1 MISLSQNLISEKF
14 KNQNRIVLHIDFD
27 SFFASVEQQHDPSLR
42 DKPMGVT
49 ATNGRTCIIASSREA
64 KKLGIGT
71 ASRTYEA
78 IKICPE
84 LRLVP
89 ADFVKYYEISKKFLN
104 ICKDYSPIVE
114 LFSIDEV
121 FMDITST
128 VHLFGGPYGIVS
140 KIKERIKNEI
150 GEIITASV
158 GISYNKL
165 LAKMASGLA
174 KPACSPRFGEAGRQA
189 GPDARPLT
197 PERSNG
203 ERGMFEI
210 KPENLDEI
218 YEKAKLTDVCGIGER
233 IADRLNKLGIYNLLD
248 LRTVNG
254 NILREEF
261 GNIYSQILKNIGIAR
276 DDSDVIPY
284 TQAPEVKSVGRNY
297 CLPRNEYNKRIVLQ
311 NVYELWEEVCI
322 KLRRLNKK
330 GRTLGFSLRGNIDIY
345 NRKTYNFYFDDAQ
358 ELFNLFRS
366 LMSDDEGSFN
376 LKETYVRQISV
387 WVGSLEDNDNL
398 TMSLFEADARKD
410 KLTSTIDKINDK
422 FGDHTIRNGFL
433 LHSEKLTTK
442 PNGYM
447 ADKYERIKL
456 SEESLAHLAGSDS

>member
-1 MISLSQNLISEKF
+1 MSNSTDKII
-14 KNQNRIVLHIDFD
+14 LHVDFD

-42 DKPMGVT
+42 NKPMGVT

-78 IKICPE
+78 IKICPD
-84 LRLVP
+84 LKLVP
-89 ADFVKYYEISKKFLN
+89 ADFVKYYEVSKKFLN
-104 ICKDYSPIVE
+104 ICKDYSPTVE

-150 GEIITASV
+150 GEVITASV

-165 LAKMASGLA
+165 LAKMASGLK
-174 KPACSPRFGEAGRQA
+174 KPDGV
-189 GPDARPLT
+189 
-197 PERSNG
+197 
-203 ERGMFEI
+203 FEI
-210 KPENLDEI
+210 KSEYLDKVYSNLDLM
-218 YEKAKLTDVCGIGER
+218 AVCGIGER
-233 IADRLNKLGIYNLLD
+233 IKDRLNKIGVFSLLD
-248 LRTVNG
+248 IRNKSDNAL
-254 NILREEF
+254 ISEF
-261 GNIYSQILKNIGIAR
+261 GKEEAKFLRNVSFGF
-276 DDSDVIPY
+276 DDSKVISY
-284 TQAPEVKSVGRNY
+284 TQAPDVKSVGRNY
-297 CLPRNEYNKRIVLQ
+297 CLPRNEYDKRIVLQ

-330 GRTLGFSLRGNIDIY
+330 AKTLGFSLRGNVNIY
-345 NRKTYNFYFDDAQ
+345 NRKTYNFYFDDGQ
-358 ELFNLFRS
+358 EIFNLFRS
-366 LMSDDEGSFN
+366 LMTEDEKNFN
-376 LKETYVRQISV
+376 LKETYIRQISV
-387 WVGSLEDNDNL
+387 WVGSLEENDNL
-398 TMSLFEADARKD
+398 TMSLFETDIRKD
-410 KLTSTIDKINDK
+410 KLTSTVDKINDK

-456 SEESLAHLAGSDS
+456 SEESLAHLAGSD

>member
-1 MISLSQNLISEKF
+1 MDNSV
-14 KNQNRIVLHIDFD
+14 NRIILHIDFD

-84 LRLVP
+84 LKLVP
-89 ADFVKYYEISKKFLN
+89 ADFVKYYEVSKKFLN
-104 ICKDYSPIVE
+104 ICKDYSPTVE

-128 VHLFGGPYGIVS
+128 IHLFGGTYGLVS
-140 KIKERIKNEI
+140 KIKQRIKEEI
-150 GEIITASV
+150 GEFITASI

-174 KPACSPRFGEAGRQA
+174 KPACRQA
-189 GPDARPLT
+189 GPNARPLT
-197 PERSNG
+197 PEPARQARQVVADGRSDG
-203 ERGMFEI
+203 ERGVFEI
-210 KPENLDEI
+210 KFEDLDKV
-218 YEKAKLTDVCGIGER
+218 YSNVDMMAVCGIGER
-233 IADRLNKLGIYNLLD
+233 IKDRLNKIGVFSLLD
-248 LRTVNG
+248 IRNKSDNVL
-254 NILREEF
+254 ISEF
-261 GNIYSQILKNIGIAR
+261 GKEEAKFLRSISLGF
-276 DDSDVIPY
+276 DDSHVISY
-284 TQAPEVKSVGRNY
+284 TQAPDVKSVGRNY
-297 CLPRNEYNKRIVLQ
+297 CLPRNEYDKRIVLQ

-330 GRTLGFSLRGNIDIY
+330 AKTLGFSLRGNINVH

-358 ELFNLFRS
+358 EIFNLFKS
-366 LMSDDEGSFN
+366 LISDDEKNLN
-376 LKETYVRQISV
+376 LKDTYIRQISV
-387 WVGSLEDNDNL
+387 WVGSLEENDNL
-398 TMSLFEADARKD
+398 TMSLFETDTRKD
-410 KLTSTIDKINDK
+410 KLTSTVDKINNR

-433 LHSEKLTTK
+433 LYSEKLTTK

-456 SEESLAHLAGSDS
+456 SQESVAHLAEKV

>member
-1 MISLSQNLISEKF
+1 MGNST
-14 KNQNRIVLHIDFD
+14 NRTILHIDFD

-42 DKPMGVT
+42 NRPMGVT

-64 KKLGIGT
+64 KRLGIGT

-78 IKICPE
+78 LKICPE
-84 LRLVP
+84 FKLVP

-104 ICKDYSPIVE
+104 ICKDFSPTVE

-128 VHLFGGPYGIVS
+128 IHLFGGTYSLVS
-140 KIKERIKNEI
+140 KIKQRIKEEI
-150 GEIITASV
+150 GEVITASV

-165 LAKMASGLA
+165 LAKMASGLN
-174 KPACSPRFGEAGRQA
+174 KPDGI
-189 GPDARPLT
+189 
-197 PERSNG
+197 
-203 ERGMFEI
+203 FEI
-210 KPENLDEI
+210 KVENLDEV
-218 YEKAKLTDVCGIGER
+218 YKKAKLTDVCGIGER

-276 DDSDVIPY
+276 DDSEVIPY
-284 TQAPEVKSVGRNY
+284 TQAPDVKSVGRNY
-297 CLPRNEYNKRIVLQ
+297 CLPKNEYDKRKVLQ

-330 GRTLGFSLRGNIDIY
+330 AKTMGFSLRGNIGIHK
-345 NRKTYNFYFDDAQ
+345 RKTYSFYFDDSR
-358 ELFNLFRS
+358 EVFNLFRS
-366 LMSDDEGSFN
+366 LLLEEREDFN
-376 LKETYVRQISV
+376 RKDSYIRQVSV
-387 WVGSLEDNDNL
+387 WVSSLEENTNL
-398 TMSLFEADARKD
+398 TLSMFDKVNRKD
-410 KLTSTIDKINDK
+410 SLTTVVDKINNR

-433 LHSEKLTTK
+433 LYSDKLTTK

-456 SEESLAHLAGSDS
+456 SKESNAQLENL

>member
-1 MISLSQNLISEKF
+1 MISLSQNLISQKF

-42 DKPMGVT
+42 NKPMGVT

-78 IKICPE
+78 LKICPE

-89 ADFVKYYEISKKFLN
+89 ADFVKYYEVSKKFLN
-104 ICKDYSPIVE
+104 ICKDYSPTVE

-128 VHLFGGPYGIVS
+128 VHLFGGLYGIVS
-140 KIKERIKNEI
+140 KIKERIRNEI
-150 GEIITASV
+150 GEVITASV

-165 LAKMASGLA
+165 LAKMASGIN
-174 KPACSPRFGEAGRQA
+174 KP
-189 GPDARPLT
+189 
-197 PERSNG
+197 NG
-203 ERGMFEI
+203 IFEI
-210 KPENLDEI
+210 KLKDLDGV
-218 YEKAKLTDVCGIGER
+218 YKKAKLTDVCGIGER

-248 LRTVNG
+248 LRTADG
-254 NILREEF
+254 NILKEEF
-261 GNIYSQILKNIGIAR
+261 GNIYSQILKNIGIAK
-276 DDSDVIPY
+276 DDSEVIPY
-284 TQAPEVKSVGRNY
+284 TQAPDVKSVGRNY
-297 CLPRNEYNKRIVLQ
+297 CLPQNEYNKRLVLQ
-311 NVYELWEEVCI
+311 NVYELWGEVCI

-330 GRTLGFSLRGNIDIY
+330 ARTLGFSLRGNINVH
-345 NRKTYNFYFDDAQ
+345 NRKTYNFYFDDAKV
-358 ELFNLFRS
+358 LFNLFNS
-366 LMSDDEGSFN
+366 LIVEDKKIFFAKDS
-376 LKETYVRQISV
+376 YIRQISV
-387 WVGSLEDNDNL
+387 WVGSLEENDNL
-398 TMSLFEADARKD
+398 TMSLFETDARKN
-410 KLTSTIDKINDK
+410 KLTSAVDKINDR

-433 LHSEKLTTK
+433 LYSEKLTTK

-456 SEESLAHLAGSDS
+456 SKDSVADLAEKV